1 MLASKIHPYGDL
13 VLGCAQD
20 MGVVVWHFGVHQSAS
35 KKCKNTHKNHL
46 FVLTSNLLRILLD
59 LINRKTFY
67 TIGFE

>member
-20 MGVVVWHFGVHQSAS
+20 MGVVVWHFGVHQCED

-46 FVLTSNLLRILLD
+46 FVLT
-59 LINRKTFY
+59 
-67 TIGFE
+67 